1 MNKENIDQSGSDAQ
15 QVSHAPERT
24 YRSIGFE
31 TRKFDQR
38 REPYWQGVQ
47 EIIGMD
53 YDPVD
58 LIHHFPAFTG
68 HVCLGRFLALY
79 EVYKQ
84 TLGLM
89 GHIAEAGVWKGSSLL
104 MFAKLTQLFEPEAL
118 TQVHGFDWFRGN
130 HPEEAEK
137 HLVSE
142 NSYFESKE
150 RLEALIRAQR
160 LDNVALL
167 HELDL
172 SKDLDAFFSK
182 YAHLQFKL
190 VFLDCGLYPV
200 VRHCIEY
207 FWERLTPGGILLL
220 DNINH
225 ETAPGETLAVREML
239 PGMRIRTFPF
249 TQQPTGYI
257 VKPAQDAL

>member
-1 MNKENIDQSGSDAQ
+1 MMTQAKKPDASAG
-15 QVSHAPERT
+15 QVSHAPQRG
-24 YRSIGFE
+24 YRRIGFE
-31 TRKFDQR
+31 TRKFEQR
-38 REPYWQGVQ
+38 REPYWQGVN
-47 EIIGMD
+47 EILGMG
-53 YDPVD
+53 YEPAD

-68 HVCLGRFLALY
+68 HVSLGRFLALY

-89 GHIAEAGVWKGSSLL
+89 GHIAEAGVFKGSSML
-104 MFAKLTQLFEPEAL
+104 MFAKLTKLFEPESL
-118 TQVHGFDWFRGN
+118 TQVHGFDWFKGN
-130 HPEEAEK
+130 HPDDNEK
-137 HLVSE
+137 HLVDD

-150 RLEALIRAQR
+150 RLEALIKAQQ
-160 LDNVALL
+160 LDNVAML

-172 SKDLDAFFSK
+172 SQDLPAFFNE

-190 VFLDCGLYPV
+190 VFLDCGLYKV
-200 VRHCIEY
+200 VHHCIEH

-225 ETAPGETLAVREML
+225 ETAPGETQAVRELL
-239 PGMRIRTFPF
+239 PGLQIRTFPF

-257 VKPAQDAL
+257 VKPMAG

>member
-1 MNKENIDQSGSDAQ
+1 
-15 QVSHAPERT
+15 
-24 YRSIGFE
+24 
-31 TRKFDQR
+31 
-38 REPYWQGVQ
+38 
-47 EIIGMD
+47 
-53 YDPVD
+53 
-58 LIHHFPAFTG
+58 
-68 HVCLGRFLALY
+68 
-79 EVYKQ
+79 
-84 TLGLM
+84 M

-104 MFAKLTQLFEPEAL
+104 MFAKLTRLFEPEAL

-239 PGMRIRTFPF
+239 PGMRIHTFPF